1 MQTVVLERESTQVPW
16 GFRLK
21 GGSEYNVP
29 LSILKVYC
37 LKIHLNLYLVMNIL

>member
-1 MQTVVLERESTQVPW
+1 MQTIVLERETTQNPW

-29 LSILKVYC
+29 LSILKVF
-37 LKIHLNLYLVMNIL
+37 KYLSIFYS